1 MAEYIRTCIH
11 TLGLSVVAPLTV
23 AVVACA
29 CTHFIRTYVCSAV
42 PLSDSLCGFGCT
54 QCMLHAVQH
63 TCILGVCTSQMTLTV
78 HMLTHIHT
86 CTYLV
91 RTTTENFHQVHVC
104 ALYVA
109 YCMQERIFEA
119 FRAFSKQS
127 FKW

>member
-1 MAEYIRTCIH
+1 MAGYIRTYIH
-11 TLGLSVVAPLTV
+11 WGSLLAPLTV

-42 PLSDSLCGFGCT
+42 PHNDSLC
-54 QCMLHAVQH
+54 HAVQH

-91 RTTTENFHQVHVC
+91 RTITENFHQVHIY

-109 YCMQERIFEA
+109 YSMQERIFEA